1 MSSKILVIDER
12 MTASRDLRI
21 VLTSKGHVVDSA
33 GTIDEALENLGL
45 KKYDIIII
53 DIGRSREDDIGF
65 IKSLK
70 MASPETPIIL
80 MAHSPSPE
88 QYIKALELKIEHYI
102 PGYSPAHVLFRT
114 IDRALRKDSDEKHA
128 EGESQDEFNPEM
140 LLKLDSVISR
150 YRKKPGSLIPVLQA
164 AQEIVG
170 YLPPVILKRI
180 AKGMRVS
187 ESEVHGVVSFY
198 SYFTMKPRG
207 KHNIRVC
214 LGTAC
219 YVKSAEEIVRYLS
232 EGLNVAVGGMTSD
245 KKFSLETVRCLG
257 ACGLAPVVV
266 IDKETH
272 GPINPVK
279 ALDILKDYE

>member
-1 MSSKILVIDER
+1 MSSRILVIDER
-12 MTASRDLRI
+12 MAASGELQR
-21 VLTSKGHVVDSA
+21 VLTPQGHLVESVCA
-33 GTIDEALENLGL
+33 IGEALENLGL
-45 KKYDIIII
+45 KKYDLIIL
-53 DIGRSREDDIGF
+53 DVGRSREEDIEF
-65 IKSLK
+65 IRSLK
-70 MASPETPIIL
+70 TASPETPVIL

-88 QYIKALELKIEHYI
+88 QYNRAMELKIDYYI

-114 IDRALRKDSDEKHA
+114 IDRALRKDSDQKHTEA
-128 EGESQDEFNPEM
+128 DSQGEFSPEM
-140 LLKLDSVISR
+140 LRKLDSVMAR
-150 YRKKPGSLIPVLQA
+150 YRNKPGSLIPVLQA

-207 KHNIRVC
+207 RHNIRVC

-219 YVKSAEEIVRYLS
+219 YVKSAEEVVRHLS
-232 EGLNVAVGGMTSD
+232 EGLNVEVGGMTTD

-272 GPINPVK
+272 GPVNPVK
-279 ALDILKDYE
+279 AVDLLKDYV